1 VSETVLLT
9 GATGFL
15 GMELLARLLERGE
28 DELIVLVRA
37 PDEAA
42 AAARIDGVLRRLYDE
57 LPSSA
62 ERVRAIPADVAV
74 ERLGLSPT
82 HRREVLSRVSSI
94 VHCAASIAF
103 DLPLEEARNVNA
115 GGTARVLELAHELDA
130 TGRLRRVVHVSTAY
144 VCGRR
149 RGVFG
154 EDDTPAADASFRNSY
169 ERSKADGERILASA
183 GAGLPLAVARP
194 SIVVGDSRCGWTP
207 SFNVVYWPLQ
217 AFARGLIDEVPADPG
232 GTLDIVPIDYV
243 ADGIFALHEDD
254 ELLGT
259 INLVA
264 GRQAVSNRRLLE
276 LASTYFDRAEPP
288 FARDGALPGVR
299 EADVYLP
306 YFDVHARFDDRRA
319 RELLEPREI
328 GCPPLA
334 QYFSTLM
341 DFAARTRWGK
351 RSPTRQ
357 STHAAAAAAAAEAR

>member
-1 VSETVLLT
+1 MSATVLLT

-15 GMELLARLLERGE
+15 GMELLVRLLERGE

-37 PDEAA
+37 RDEAA
-42 AAARIDGVLRRLYDE
+42 ATERLQAVLRRLYDE
-57 LPSSA
+57 TPLAA
-62 ERVRAIPADVAV
+62 ERVRALPADVSLP
-74 ERLGLSPT
+74 RLGLSAT
-82 HRREVLSRVSSI
+82 HRREVLSRTSSI

-103 DLPLEEARNVNA
+103 DLPLEQARNVNA
-115 GGTARVLELAHELDA
+115 GGAARVLELAHELNG

-144 VCGRR
+144 VCGRH

-154 EDDTPAADASFRNSY
+154 ERDAPGASASFRNSY
-169 ERSKADGERILASA
+169 ERSKADGERVVATA

-217 AFARGLIDEVPADPG
+217 AFARGLIDEVPADPD

-243 ADGIFALHEDD
+243 ADGILALHDED
-254 ELLGT
+254 ELTGT

-264 GRQAVSNRRLLE
+264 GERAVSNRRLLE
-276 LASTYFDRAEPP
+276 LAAARFDRAEAP
-288 FARDGALPGVR
+288 FVRDGALPGVR

-306 YFDVHARFDDRRA
+306 YFDVRARFGEERA
-319 RELLEPREI
+319 RALLDPLGI
-328 GCPPLA
+328 ACPPLER
-334 QYFSTLM
+334 YFSTLM
-341 DFAARTRWGK
+341 DYAARTRWGK

-357 STHAAAAAAAAEAR
+357 STHAAAASVG